1 MVWSSVNNVIK
12 ETYVIWQ
19 LFHDTMIIAK
29 LLIQQKDFH
38 KKSTCFEYCF
48 ILQLS
53 AHLLFFF
60 TPQKSHGASQYV
72 NKSLAKGKGNK
83 KPPNS
88 TLIRYQM
95 GS

>member
-1 MVWSSVNNVIK
+1 MAINSWHNDYFKVVNSTEGLSV
-12 ETYVIWQ
+12 
-19 LFHDTMIIAK
+19 
-29 LLIQQKDFH
+29 
-38 KKSTCFEYCF
+38 FEYCF

-60 TPQKSHGASQYV
+60 FTPQKSHGASQYI

-83 KPPNS
+83 KTPNS